1 MVLKLYMTIRVDFGD
16 FRPTPADLHQL
27 KQNVDAAAE
36 IVRKNIDLYF
46 HNTSFFRDKFSQKLP
61 ELKSSTSYSWETI

>member
-16 FRPTPADLHQL
+16 FRPTLADLNQL
-27 KQNVDAAAE
+27 KQNVDTAAE
-36 IVRKNIDLYF
+36 IVRKNTDLYF
-46 HNTSFFRDKFSQKLP
+46 HNNSFFRDKFSQQLP